1 MGALECGISR
11 AATVFMRRLRWMT
24 TLVLAGSILA
34 YPAARKGAPYS
45 GEAIYRQKCGGCHG
59 LDGKGETTMGKT
71 WKMRD
76 LTSPEVQKQSDSEI
90 AGIIA
95 RGRGHMPAYELIL
108 GDDRIDA
115 VVAYIRELGK
125 K

>member
-1 MGALECGISR
+1 
-11 AATVFMRRLRWMT
+11 MRLLRWLIIPT
-24 TLVLAGSILA
+24 LAGGMLA
-34 YPAARKGAPYS
+34 YGAAEKSDPQS

-59 LDGKGETTMGKT
+59 LDGKAESTMGKN

-76 LTSPEVQKQSDSEI
+76 LTSPEVQKQPDSALVTSI
-90 AGIIA
+90 AN
-95 RGRGHMPAYELIL
+95 GRGHMPAYELIL
-108 GDDRIDA
+108 GNERIQA